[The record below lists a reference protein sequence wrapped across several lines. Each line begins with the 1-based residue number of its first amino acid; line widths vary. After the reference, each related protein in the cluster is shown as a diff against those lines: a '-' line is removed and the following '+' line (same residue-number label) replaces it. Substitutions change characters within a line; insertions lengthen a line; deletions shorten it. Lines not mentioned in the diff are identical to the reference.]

1 MPAMTEPTTCT
12 LEVPGAVLRY
22 DVREA
27 TGAAGPP
34 LLMVGSPMD
43 ASGFGSLAA
52 RFPDRTV
59 VTYDPRGT
67 GRSVRTDATPPSP
80 QVHAG
85 DLSRVIA
92 AACGGP
98 VDVFASS
105 GGAVNALALA
115 ARHPGAVRTVVA
127 HEPPLATLLPDREH
141 ALAAI
146 RHIRRVYERDGLGA
160 GMACFI
166 ALTSIQGEIPA
177 GFAELPAPDPAAFGF
192 PPGDDGSR
200 DDPLLGQNLIS
211 CTHYEP
217 DFAALRAAPVRV
229 VFAVGAESAGQLA
242 YRAAVAAAERLG
254 AQLVEFPGGHAGFL
268 GGEYGM
274 QGDPDGFAAVL
285 RRVLGGDGEPAGDAA

>member
-1 MPAMTEPTTCT
+1 MTEPKTHT
-12 LEVPGAVLRY
+12 LEVPGAVLQY
-22 DVREA
+22 DVRE
-27 TGAAGPP
+27 GAGDGEPP
-34 LLMVGSPMD
+34 LLMIGSPMD
-43 ASGFGSLAA
+43 ATGFVSLAA
-52 RFPDRTV
+52 RFPERTV

-67 GRSVRTDATPPSP
+67 GRSARTDATVPSP
-80 QVHAG
+80 PIHAD

-92 AACGGP
+92 AVGGGP

-115 ARHPGAVRTVVA
+115 AHHPGAVRTVVA
-127 HEPPLATLLPDREH
+127 HEPPLLTLLPDRER
-141 ALAAI
+141 ALAAVG
-146 RHIRRVYERDGLGA
+146 HIRRVYERDGLGA

-177 GFAELPAPDPAAFGF
+177 DFAELPMPDPAAFGF

-200 DDPLLGQNLIS
+200 DDPLLGQNLIT

-217 DFAALRAAPVRV
+217 DFEALRAAPARV
-229 VFAVGAESAGQLA
+229 VFGVGVESAGQLT

-254 AQLVEFPGGHAGFL
+254 AEPVEFPGGHAGFL
-268 GGEYGM
+268 GGEYGV

-285 RRVLGGDGEPAGDAA
+285 RRVLGQG